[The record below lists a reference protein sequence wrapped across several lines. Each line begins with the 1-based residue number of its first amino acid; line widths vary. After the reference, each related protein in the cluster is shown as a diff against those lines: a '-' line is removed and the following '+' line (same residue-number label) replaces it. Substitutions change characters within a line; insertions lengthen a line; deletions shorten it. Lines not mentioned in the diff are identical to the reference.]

1 MPPSQLVDVNGRVW
15 ASDTEVL
22 QAIAPSQLNKYA
34 CDLEDALQA
43 YGEQLGQTQNFAQ
56 YQNQVIEKLEPHMQ
70 RYKAMET
77 LLLDPELLAAYV
89 NDFYTH
95 VHPVESEAEQQV
107 QAQRTAFPQM
117 PASSGSAGK
126 VNLSD
131 IRPDQRWMVAD
142 QMEQAGLFSG
152 KRLVVE

>member
-1 MPPSQLVDVNGRVW
+1 MW
-15 ASDTEVL
+15 ASDQEVVN
-22 QAIAPSQLNKYA
+22 AIAPSQLNKYA
-34 CDLEDALQA
+34 CDLEDTLQA
-43 YGEQLGQTQNFAQ
+43 YGKKLGETQQFTQ
-56 YQNQVIEKLEPHMQ
+56 YQHQVLERLAPHME

-77 LLLDPELLAAYV
+77 LLLNPSLLAAYV
-89 NDFYTH
+89 NDFFTH
-95 VHPVESEAEQQV
+95 VHPVEVQAEQQI
-107 QAQRTAFPQM
+107 QAQRQAFPQM
-117 PASSGSAGK
+117 PAGNGGGNGK

>member
-1 MPPSQLVDVNGRVW
+1 LVDVNGRAW
-15 ASDTEVL
+15 ASDAEVL
-22 QAIAPSQLNKYA
+22 NAIAPSQLNKYA
-34 CDLEDALQA
+34 CDLEDALQT
-43 YGEQLGQTQNFAQ
+43 YTQQLGQTQNFSQ
-56 YQNQVIEKLEPHMQ
+56 YQHQVIGELEPHIA

-77 LLLDPELLAAYV
+77 LLLDPSLLAAYV

-95 VHPVESEAEQQV
+95 VHPVETEAEQQI
-107 QAQRTAFPQM
+107 QAQRSAFPQM
-117 PASSGSAGK
+117 PTVDGGGTK

-131 IRPDQRWMVAD
+131 VRPDQRWMVAD